1 MDDVQLALGT
11 NGLVLLVVPRDNDT
25 PAEVLERAH
34 EFANSDDL
42 VIHPPFTGTLRI
54 IRWVRPAAHSAACLA
69 CYGAGDVH
77 YQAAQ
82 PNESGAFPAV
92 LIPCSV
98 TDRTGGTGQ
107 APLLEEKHVT
117 IWQTTG
123 FQANSDGWQAA
134 HLDDSAPRGF
144 YLRHVPGWLVQEA
157 TEFDRAIGAAAS
169 KTRIV
174 AAYAQGAELVP
185 VDEAEDELWTLVP
198 PGTDEELLEVA
209 YASEHEPRPSKVV
222 TRLVPRHP
230 SLGAL

>member
-1 MDDVQLALGT
+1 MDDVQLALGA
-11 NGLVLLVVPRDNDT
+11 NGLVLLVVTRDKDT
-25 PAEVLERAH
+25 PAAILERAH
-34 EFANSDDL
+34 EFANGDDL
-42 VIHPPFTGTLRI
+42 VIHPPFTGAPRI
-54 IRWVRPAAHSAACLA
+54 IRWMRPAEHSDDCLA
-69 CYGAGDVH
+69 CYGADGLH
-77 YQAAQ
+77 YQAAR
-82 PNESGAFPAV
+82 PNQGDAFLAV

-98 TDRTGGTGQ
+98 LERTGSTEH
-107 APLLEEKHVT
+107 PPPPLEERVT

-174 AAYAQGAELVP
+174 AAYARGAELVP
-185 VDEAEDELWTLVP
+185 VDEAEDAFWMLVP